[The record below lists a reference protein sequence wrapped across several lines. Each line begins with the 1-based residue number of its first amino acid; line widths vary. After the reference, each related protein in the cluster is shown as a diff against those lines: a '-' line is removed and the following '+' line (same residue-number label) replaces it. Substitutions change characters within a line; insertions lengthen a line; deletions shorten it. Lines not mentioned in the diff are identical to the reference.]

1 MWMLDVLWLV
11 LVPLA
16 SGGGAV
22 YLMSW
27 GLRRA
32 LRNMQHDLA
41 VVEDRLLREV
51 KRRASETRWA
61 EAGAA
66 APADVEEAVKEIRRL
81 AVGQVDEQG
90 WLHGKEGGVKRGV
103 L

>member
-1 MWMLDVLWLV
+1 MWMLDVVWLV
-11 LVPLA
+11 LIPLA

-22 YLMSW
+22 YLLSW

-51 KRRASETRWA
+51 KRRASETRWS
-61 EAGAA
+61 EADK
-66 APADVEEAVKEIRRL
+66 APVPDVEEAVKEIRRL
-81 AVGQVDEQG
+81 AVGQVDDQG
-90 WLHGKEGGVKRGV
+90 WLHGKEGGVKRG
-103 L
+103 LL